1 MKFSMNIALAAVLLS
16 NAICLN
22 EFYGNGLVGFA
33 ALMAFTFM
41 GILIVFAV
49 NHSDI

>member
-1 MKFSMNIALAAVLLS
+1 MTYLMNIALGAVLLS

-22 EFYGNGLVGFA
+22 DFYGNGLIGLA

-41 GILIVFAV
+41 SILIVLAA
-49 NHSDI
+49 NHSK